1 MLSFAYKVS
10 ENTSLKVE
18 PYIQFLYD
26 VPVMRD
32 SSFSVLNRDEFFVEN
47 ALVNK
52 GRHGTSCR
60 LHVGTTL
67 NKGLYYMMTPPCF
80 DSVFSSDSVL
90 AQHAF

>member
-52 GRHGTSCR
+52 GRGRNFGVDFTWER
-60 LHVGTTL
+60 AL
-67 NKGLYYMMTPPCF
+67 N
-80 DSVFSSDSVL
+80 
-90 AQHAF
+90 